1 MIWQAVAKRFSPD
14 CTVHGESQ
22 QSRPT
27 QPFYPAPALYSW
39 LGIESLS
46 ASDGWLSEETKMA
59 KPVAK
64 FRAGPVSAAI
74 WENEITVNGKK
85 GVMLKA
91 SVERR
96 FKDKDGQ
103 WKSSNSFSRNE
114 IPLAVYCLQKSFE
127 HIIGAQQ
134 EDDSVEA
141 EAVTDSQ
148 A

>member
-1 MIWQAVAKRFSPD
+1 
-14 CTVHGESQ
+14 
-22 QSRPT
+22 
-27 QPFYPAPALYSW
+27 
-39 LGIESLS
+39 
-46 ASDGWLSEETKMA
+46 MA

-85 GVMLKA
+85 AVMLKA

-127 HIIGAQQ
+127 HIVGAQQ
-134 EDDSVEA
+134 GEEGGA
-141 EAVTDSQ
+141 EEETVY
-148 A
+148 

>member
-1 MIWQAVAKRFSPD
+1 
-14 CTVHGESQ
+14 
-22 QSRPT
+22 
-27 QPFYPAPALYSW
+27 
-39 LGIESLS
+39 
-46 ASDGWLSEETKMA
+46 MA

-64 FRAGPVSAAI
+64 FRAGQVSAAI

-85 GVMLKA
+85 AVMLKA

-127 HIIGAQQ
+127 HIIEAQQ
-134 EDDSVEA
+134 DDDSVE
-141 EAVTDSQ
+141 EETVY
-148 A
+148 